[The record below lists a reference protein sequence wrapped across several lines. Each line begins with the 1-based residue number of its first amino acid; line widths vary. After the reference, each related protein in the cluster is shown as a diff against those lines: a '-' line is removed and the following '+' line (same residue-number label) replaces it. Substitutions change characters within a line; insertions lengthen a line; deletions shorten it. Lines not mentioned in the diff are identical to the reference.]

1 MEYSRPRYRSRTRSP
16 PPLQEEQ
23 YRDRSLDR
31 KRSRSSDQKYIQAP
45 SSRSARS
52 PIRRKISRSPRRR
65 SYFSPQR
72 RQPSRSPE
80 RKESRSHARRQDQNK
95 PPRGGGGFKWKQR
108 GEDDDRYERKEYR
121 GLDRGYRGE
130 QDRKRPRSPLRDGGK
145 EPKTQALPTE
155 RPKKEKKEKR
165 ATIAPVGEQMIIVNI
180 NDRLGT
186 KASIPC
192 LASDPISNAL
202 GFLLQSLEWADNIFR
217 TF

>member
-1 MEYSRPRYRSRTRSP
+1 MTGYSRSRYRSRTRSP
-16 PPLQEEQ
+16 PPRREEQ
-23 YRDRSLDR
+23 YTDRSLGR
-31 KRSRSSDQKYIQAP
+31 KRSRSSDRNYIQSP

-65 SYFSPQR
+65 KSFSPER

-80 RKESRSHARRQDQNK
+80 RRESRSHAHPQDQNK

-108 GEDDDRYERKEYR
+108 GQDDDRYERKEYR
-121 GLDRGYRGE
+121 GLDRGYRGG
-130 QDRKRPRSPLRDGGK
+130 QDRKRPQSPPLRDGGK
-145 EPKTQALPTE
+145 EPKSEALLTE

-165 ATIAPVGEQMIIVNI
+165 ATIAPVGEPMIIVNI

-192 LASDPISNAL
+192 LASDPISNTLA
-202 GFLLQSLEWADNIFR
+202 FLLRSLESG
-217 TF
+217 